1 MNRASQGSF
10 SFPSRIIPRDTF
22 ISGTP
27 ASVFHEGPAHSVY
40 RNHAP
45 GKLPVNEPSLS
56 FPRKRENL
64 ICPTHENIQTASPFS
79 PAACDSAGCHAKTM
93 LPETDMCQCIL
104 MDSFMRTNGRHIFL
118 CCCFYCVFYS
128 SFFGIPMTLMAGGH
142 RDVSVFP

>member
-104 MDSFMRTNGRHIFL
+104 MDSFMRING
-118 CCCFYCVFYS
+118 S
-128 SFFGIPMTLMAGGH
+128 SPCLPIRQKTAPSLSKIREKQKRPCGLQP
-142 RDVSVFP
+142 

>member
-104 MDSFMRTNGRHIFL
+104 MDSFMRTNG
-118 CCCFYCVFYS
+118 S
-128 SFFGIPMTLMAGGH
+128 SSCLPIRQKTAPSLSKIRKNQKRPCGLQP
-142 RDVSVFP
+142 